1 MTFEKLISLID
12 RGYTGSLVR
21 AADTLPGGD
30 AEGVPYDDHLAV
42 AIVSGVYYDFDETKT
57 DSEQLLAAQGII
69 DHDKRALEAVSLKAH
84 SIALIRLGVEMKNEE
99 A

>member
-1 MTFEKLISLID
+1 MTFKKLISLID

-30 AEGVPYDDHLAV
+30 SEGVPYDDHLAV

-57 DSEQLLAAQGII
+57 DSEQLFAAQELI
-69 DHDKRALEAVSLKAH
+69 DHDKRALEALSHKAF
-84 SIALIRLGVEMKNEE
+84 LLGVIRLGVEMKNEE

>member
-1 MTFEKLISLID
+1 MTFEKLIELLD

-21 AADTLPGGD
+21 AAEHGPGGD

-57 DSEQLLAAQGII
+57 DSEQLLAAQEVI
-69 DHDKRALEAVSLKAH
+69 DHDKRALEALSAKAH
-84 SIALIRLGVEMKNEE
+84 SIALIRLRVEMKNEE